1 MNNQMPYQFSNPN
14 QGYMPPFWGPN
25 QNPDK
30 MQELERQLN
39 RLERQ
44 VRQLENRVAKLEGN
58 MNYGN
63 NSSMYMM

>member
-1 MNNQMPYQFSNPN
+1 MNNQMPYQFNPN
-14 QGYMPPFWGPN
+14 QGYMPPFWGNN

-30 MQELERQLN
+30 HHELEKQLN

-44 VRQLENRVAKLEGN
+44 VRQLENRVAKLEGS
-58 MNYGN
+58 MNYPN